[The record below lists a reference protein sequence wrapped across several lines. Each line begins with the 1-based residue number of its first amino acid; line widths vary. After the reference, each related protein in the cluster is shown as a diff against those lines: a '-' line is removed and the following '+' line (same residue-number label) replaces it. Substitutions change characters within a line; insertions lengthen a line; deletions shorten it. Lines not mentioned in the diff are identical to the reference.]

1 MSHKIDHLTSN
12 CDKIY
17 KIRNSFVIYLKL
29 KKSKNKFFQFH
40 AQTRRS
46 CNKIRNSFEIY
57 LKLKKLKDKFFQF
70 LKIFP
75 NVIKLDSYEG
85 NSSISHRFSRGSLE
99 RRRFTAAAAAAA
111 AATTG
116 RIRIDNWTVESRESR
131 CEWPMSRC
139 IAMASEYNGTISV
152 GSVCSVGCHSVI
164 QPTYGEIMGAVG
176 FCAICLTY
184 VTRPTTRRLQFRAI
198 NYFA

>member
-17 KIRNSFVIYLKL
+17 KIRNSF
-29 KKSKNKFFQFH
+29 
-40 AQTRRS
+40 
-46 CNKIRNSFEIY
+46 EIY
-57 LKLKKLKDKFFQF
+57 LELKKLKDKFFQF

-116 RIRIDNWTVESRESR
+116 RIRIDN
-131 CEWPMSRC
+131 
-139 IAMASEYNGTISV
+139 
-152 GSVCSVGCHSVI
+152 
-164 QPTYGEIMGAVG
+164 
-176 FCAICLTY
+176 
-184 VTRPTTRRLQFRAI
+184 
-198 NYFA
+198 